1 MELSLD
7 ISRSTMLQY
16 LQDRNWMEP
25 YEEVLRLEKPG
36 EGNMNVVVR
45 VVGDT
50 RNLILKQSRAF
61 VNKYPQIPAP
71 IERIGVERQFY
82 ALAASDP
89 GLRKYLPWVV
99 GFDAKNHLMA
109 LEDLGRGADYTF
121 VYEKEEQMA
130 AEELATAVEFL
141 KVLHAQKFDEE
152 VVSAFPD
159 NLTLRKLNHEHLF
172 VYPYMEDNG
181 FNLDTIQPGLQA
193 LAMTYKTDS
202 VLRRKVSALGELYLS
217 SGGTLL
223 HGDYYPGSWLRV
235 NAGFKVIDPE
245 FCFFGPAEY
254 DLGVMLA
261 HLRMAQQPEADI
273 EKAMAQ
279 YGGEINA
286 GFVGQIEGMEIL
298 RRIIGLAQLPLE
310 LTLEEKEEL
319 LKLAAKKITSN
330 A

>member
-7 ISRSTMLQY
+7 ISRSAMLQY
-16 LQDRNWMEP
+16 LQDRNWVEP

-61 VNKYPQIPAP
+61 VNKYPQIAAP
-71 IERIGVERQFY
+71 IERIGVERRFY
-82 ALAASDP
+82 ALAASLP
-89 GLRKYLPWVV
+89 ELRKYLPWVV
-99 GFDAKNHLMA
+99 GFDAKNHLMV
-109 LEDLGRGADYTF
+109 LEDLGKGADYTF
-121 VYEKEEQMA
+121 VYKKDEQMT
-130 AEELATAVEFL
+130 AEELTAAVDFL
-141 KVLHAQKFDEE
+141 KMLHGQKFDAETM
-152 VVSAFPD
+152 STFPD
-159 NLTLRKLNHEHLF
+159 NLALRKLNHEHLF

-181 FNLDTIQPGLQA
+181 FDLDTIQPGLQA
-193 LAMTYKTDS
+193 LAMTYKKDS
-202 VLRRKVSALGELYLS
+202 ALKQKVSALGEVYLS
-217 SGGTLL
+217 AGSTLL

-235 NAGFKVIDPE
+235 NARFKVIDPE

-273 EKAMAQ
+273 EKVVAQ
-279 YGGEINA
+279 YGGNVNA
-286 GFVGQIEGMEIL
+286 GLAGQIEGMEVL
-298 RRIIGLAQLPLE
+298 RRIIGLAQLPLD
-310 LTLEEKEEL
+310 LSLEEKEEL